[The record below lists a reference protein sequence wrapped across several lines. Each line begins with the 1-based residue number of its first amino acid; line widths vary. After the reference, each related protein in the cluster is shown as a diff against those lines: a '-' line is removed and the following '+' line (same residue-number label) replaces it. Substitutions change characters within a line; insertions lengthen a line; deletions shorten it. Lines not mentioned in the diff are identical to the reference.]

1 MNNMDYQELKNKS
14 ATELQALLAETGGD
28 LQALRFQAS
37 ERQLKNVRA
46 IRSARKTVARVL
58 TALKARQTLA

>member
-1 MNNMDYQELKNKS
+1 MNNMDYRELKDKS
-14 ATELQALLAETGGD
+14 AAELQTLLAETGGA

-46 IRSARKTVARVL
+46 IRAARQTVARVL
-58 TALKARQTLA
+58 TALKARQARP